1 MHVVA
6 AKARAPDTMT
16 APAMSGQPAA
26 PLAPAA
32 VLAAPADPALI
43 GDHQRLMAF
52 TAALEAEKQA
62 LIDGRTDDLAA
73 LSQHKLQCAQSFE
86 REVTPAFTAL
96 LKDTGQRL
104 RRGVAAS
111 SADALALHRQVQAAQ
126 ELNQL
131 NGKLIAQH
139 LGQIGLRL
147 SRIEP
152 VNPARQT
159 YGRNGLGNSSRPGR
173 SFGAA

>member
-1 MHVVA
+1 MNMA
-6 AKARAPDTMT
+6 ATSVDH
-16 APAMSGQPAA
+16 GVPAA
-26 PLAPAA
+26 AA
-32 VLAAPADPALI
+32 ALPADPALVP
-43 GDHQRLMAF
+43 DHQRLLAF

-62 LIDGRTDDLAA
+62 LIEGRTDDLNA
-73 LSQHKLQCAQSFE
+73 LAEHKLQCAKSFE
-86 REVTPAFTAL
+86 RDVSPTFAAL
-96 LKDTGQRL
+96 LKDTSQRL
-104 RRGVAAS
+104 RLGQAPS
-111 SADALALHRQVQAAQ
+111 HADALVLHARVQAAQ